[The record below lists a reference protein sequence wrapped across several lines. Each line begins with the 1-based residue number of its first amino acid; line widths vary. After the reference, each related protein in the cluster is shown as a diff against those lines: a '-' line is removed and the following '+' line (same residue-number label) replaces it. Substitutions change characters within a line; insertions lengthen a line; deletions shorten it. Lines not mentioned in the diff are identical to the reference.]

1 MKKYIPIFL
10 FACMIYAA
18 SCLTA
23 EVIDSASLDVSFPV
37 TIEDV
42 EEATVKFISKED
54 DANADVGSVSLI
66 LGDDWIVS
74 LPENSLYLYYKFR
87 SKKDIDVLVTA
98 SSLKSLAGVAD
109 IDWNLEVGEGE
120 NKVNIESKKT
130 DPTPVYTHNGYV
142 EEGKWPWEADQ
153 IAESSDSLPINIQVS
168 LPEGAR
174 GGYLG
179 SISVTI
185 KNGG

>member
-18 SCLTA
+18 FCLSA
-23 EVIDSASLDVSFPV
+23 EVIDSESLDVSFPV

-42 EEATVKFISKED
+42 EEATVKFISKD
-54 DANADVGSVSLI
+54 GDANADVGSVSLI

-74 LPENSLYLYYKFR
+74 LPENRLFIYYKFR
-87 SKKDIDVLVTA
+87 AEAKIDVLVTA
-98 SSLKSLAGVAD
+98 SSLESLAGVAD

-120 NKVNIESKKT
+120 NKVNIESKNPE
-130 DPTPVYTHNGYV
+130 PTKVYTHEGGTTGSWFW
-142 EEGKWPWEADQ
+142 EEPAKSE
-153 IAESSDSLPINIQVS
+153 DSLPIDIQVS

-174 GGYLG
+174 GGYQG

-185 KNGG
+185 RKV

>member
-1 MKKYIPIFL
+1 
-10 FACMIYAA
+10 MICAA
-18 SCLTA
+18 SCLSA

-42 EEATVKFISKED
+42 EEATVKFISKD
-54 DANADVGSVSLI
+54 GDANADVGSVSLI

-74 LPENSLYLYYKFR
+74 LPENSLFLYYKFR
-87 SKKDIDVLVTA
+87 SEKPIEVLVTA

-109 IDWNLEVGEGE
+109 IDWNLEVGKGA

-130 DPTPVYTHNGYV
+130 NSTPVYTHQGGTV
-142 EEGKWPWEADQ
+142 GFWQQP
-153 IAESSDSLPINIQVS
+153 AETSDSLPINIQVS

-174 GGYLG
+174 GGYQG

-185 KNGG
+185 RKV